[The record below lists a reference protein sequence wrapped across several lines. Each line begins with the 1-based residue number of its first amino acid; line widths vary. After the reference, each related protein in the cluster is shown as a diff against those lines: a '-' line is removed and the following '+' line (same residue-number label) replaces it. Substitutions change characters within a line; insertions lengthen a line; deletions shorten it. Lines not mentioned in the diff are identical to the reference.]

1 MLNQK
6 KIKMNYLKIGK
17 FLLLGGLAFWGT
29 TACTDLEVEERDSI
43 VSEETGGGF
52 VPGDPTELLNSAYGD
67 LGAFTDQANIYSLSV
82 HVTDEMIPPTRG
94 VDWGD
99 NGVWRT
105 LHSHTWD
112 PTHSY
117 VLGSW
122 NQLNE
127 RIFKANQILA
137 SSPDAQEA
145 AEAKFL
151 RAFYMYHVMDYF
163 GKVPFREVDEGVD
176 VDPRVLSRSEAFDFI
191 ETDLTE
197 ALRDLPNTGPKRDNS
212 RATQA
217 AANALL
223 ARLYLNKAVFLSAQP
238 EGPYTFDAADMNKV
252 IEHADA
258 VTAAG
263 YALEENYFDNFST
276 DGGSETIFTSASG
289 TGQNRWMMTLHYDQ
303 NPSGWNGFTT
313 LADFYSKFDDQ
324 DSRKGVAANPDGS
337 EFSGIG
343 RGFLIGQQYN
353 DDGEMIVDSRS
364 QKPLEFTL
372 DVPLAGAATDKGVR
386 AIKYHPADHGQYT
399 LLRYADVVLMK
410 AEAIMRGGS
419 ASESALDVV
428 NSLRTARGAAPLS
441 NLDEAAMLDERGRE
455 LYWEGT
461 RRQDQIRF
469 GTFLNTWDFKTV
481 QEPHRVLYPIPQ
493 QALDSNPNL
502 EQNAGY

>member
-1 MLNQK
+1 
-6 KIKMNYLKIGK
+6 MNYLKIGK
-17 FLLLGGLAFWGT
+17 FFLLGGLALWGT

-43 VSEETGGGF
+43 VTESSGGGF
-52 VPGDPTELLNSAYGD
+52 VAGDPTELLNSAYGD

-127 RIFKANQILA
+127 RIFKTNQILA
-137 SSPDAQEA
+137 SNPDAQQA

-151 RAFYMYHVMDYF
+151 RALFMYHVMDYF

-176 VDPRVLSRSEAFDFI
+176 VDPRVLSRSEAFDFVLK
-191 ETDLTE
+191 DLTE
-197 ALRDLPNTGPKRDNS
+197 ALPDLPATGPKRDNS

-223 ARLYLNKAVFLSAQP
+223 ARLYLNKAVFLSATP

-252 IEHADA
+252 IEYADA

-263 YALEENYFDNFST
+263 YSLEPDYFDNFSV
-276 DGGSETIFTSASG
+276 DGGNEIIFTSASG

-313 LADFYSKFDDQ
+313 LADFYAKFDDGDQ
-324 DSRKGVAANPDGS
+324 RKGKAATPDGS

-343 RGFLIGQQYN
+343 LGFLEGQQFN
-353 DDGEMIVDSRS
+353 DAGDPIVDSRS
-364 QKPLEFTL
+364 QQPLQFTQ
-372 DVPLAGAATDKGVR
+372 DVPLSGAATDKGVR
-386 AIKYHPADHGQYT
+386 AIKYHPATHGQYIM
-399 LLRYADVVLMK
+399 LRYADVLLMK

-419 ASESALDVV
+419 GDKSALDVV
-428 NSLRTARGAAPLS
+428 NELRSARGATPLGS
-441 NLDEAAMLDERGRE
+441 LDERAMLDERGRE

-461 RRQDQIRF
+461 RRTDQIRF
-469 GTFLNTWDFKTV
+469 GTFLDTWDFKTV

-502 EQNAGY
+502 EQNPGY